1 MQHSIKSLLG
11 YKIGARDGEI
21 GHVKDFYFEDT
32 SWAIRYLVVETGNW
46 FMEKKKLI
54 APQALHSPDWQNRIF
69 PVDLSM
75 EQVKNSPDIDTEKP
89 VSSQQEIELYGHYAW
104 QRHGGSGFY
113 AGASEAAMDQPP
125 IIDEEVVIPD
135 PDQEERLNDLHLQS
149 THAVSGY
156 NIRATDGDIGHLADF
171 TMNDMNWEIEYLV
184 IETHHG
190 IGGKKVLLKVEHINE
205 IRWEDSVVIVD
216 ITIGSVMSL
225 MLFNS

>member
-54 APQALHSPDWQNRIF
+54 APQALLSPDWKNRIF

-89 VSSQQEIELYGHYAW
+89 VSRQQEIELYGHYAW
-104 QRHGGSGFY
+104 QRYGGSGFY
-113 AGASEAAMDQPP
+113 AGASNAVMDQPLVV
-125 IIDEEVVIPD
+125 DEKVVVLD
-135 PDQEERLNDLHLQS
+135 PNPEEKNCDLHLQS
-149 THAVSGY
+149 LHLISGY
-156 NIRATDGDIGHLADF
+156 HIRATDGDIGHLADF
-171 TMNDMNWEIEYLV
+171 TMNDMNWGIEYLV
-184 IETHHG
+184 IETHNG
-190 IGGKKVLLKVEHINE
+190 IGGKKVLLKVEHIKE

-216 ITIGSVMSL
+216 INIGSVMSL